1 MNTRIL
7 SIAAVAAL
15 SLQAQAISH
24 SGWSASAAYGI
35 LMPVDAKSTGWVIKD
50 NAAGTGTG
58 ATPNAAIGTATDEFK
73 MKNANYFDVSLSHC
87 KSGFG
92 VMYSATAKDVKF
104 ETLTKTATANN
115 KLDKFI
121 WKYNGVFAT
130 YKHPLG
136 QMLDLTLA
144 LGSVKQTF
152 DNTGATK
159 EVSKRDLG
167 GRVGVGAFYNVSKE
181 AAIKLGLS
189 YNYFKEFNEKYDNA
203 STGDATAEILKEATP
218 KFNASGLA
226 ASVALVYTM

>member
-35 LMPVDAKSTGWVIKD
+35 LMPVDAKSTGWVINK
-50 NAAGTGTG
+50 NVSANSLIG
-58 ATPNAAIGTATDEFK
+58 AATDEFK

-104 ETLTKTATANN
+104 ETLTRTADANN

-189 YNYFKEFNEKYDNA
+189 YNYFKEFNEKYNNETADADN
-203 STGDATAEILKEATP
+203 GLLLKDATP